1 MAQHFEELWELA
13 EKSFADK
20 KDEDIDLITNQLMLK
35 VSLYKKMSAQPNSSK
50 EELGK
55 IKSHLM
61 GEILLTLTQ
70 LSFKENIDVFAA
82 LKTALYFST
91 IEKYQSSSS
100 P

>member
-1 MAQHFEELWELA
+1 MSQHFEDLWELA
-13 EKSFADK
+13 EKSFTNK
-20 KDEDIDLITNQLMLK
+20 QDEDIELITNQLMLK
-35 VSLYKKMSAQPNSSK
+35 ASLYKKMCSQPNTPK
-50 EELGK
+50 EELEK